1 MAIVLYMAT
10 KFIHMKNILIAA
22 GIVGTAAAGA
32 FLYMRNRNK
41 TAKAMHKLADAAGD
55 VHEGVRK
62 YFRRAHK
69 ETRRD
74 MEDAI
79 A

>member
-1 MAIVLYMAT
+1 
-10 KFIHMKNILIAA
+10 MKKILIAA
-22 GIVGTAAAGA
+22 GIVGTAAAGV

-41 TAKAMHKLADAAGD
+41 TSKTLHKFADAAGD
-55 VHEGVRK
+55 VHEGVRR
-62 YFRRAHK
+62 YFRKAHH

>member
-1 MAIVLYMAT
+1 
-10 KFIHMKNILIAA
+10 MKKILIAA
-22 GIVGTAAAGA
+22 GIVGTAAAGV

-41 TAKAMHKLADAAGD
+41 TSQTLHKFADAAGD

>member
-1 MAIVLYMAT
+1 MAT

-22 GIVGTAAAGA
+22 GIVGTAAAGI
-32 FLYMRNRNK
+32 FLFMRNRNK
-41 TAKAMHKLADAAGD
+41 TSQALHKFADSAGD
-55 VHEGVRK
+55 VHERVRK

-69 ETRRD
+69 ETKRD

>member
-1 MAIVLYMAT
+1 
-10 KFIHMKNILIAA
+10 MKNILIAA

-41 TAKAMHKLADAAGD
+41 TSKAMHKLADAAGD
-55 VHEGVRK
+55 VHDNVRK

-69 ETRRD
+69 EARRD

>member
-1 MAIVLYMAT
+1 MN
-10 KFIHMKNILIAA
+10 KILIAA
-22 GIVGTAAAGA
+22 GILGTAAAGT

-62 YFRRAHK
+62 YFRKAHK
-69 ETRRD
+69 ESRRD
-74 MEDAI
+74 LEDAI